1 MTKRILLAIA
11 LCFSSVLA
19 IAQGQGPQQA
29 TIGTLNACATIA
41 VDPRQTAS
49 VDILVTGTWS
59 GTLTPKVGVNGNT
72 PTGTAVYP
80 QGSTTSQNT
89 ITANGD
95 FTAVQIAGH
104 DLFEVCFTSYSSG
117 SAVITLTPSV
127 AVAANTL
134 GGGGGGG
141 GSGTVTSVTFT
152 GDGIVDSNTPSSA
165 VTSSGTVTATANTQT
180 PNYVLAGPATGS
192 THLAPTFRGLVTTD
206 LPTSIPFA
214 NLAAL
219 SANTVLGALTAT
231 TPSGLALPS
240 CSGATNA
247 LIWTS
252 GTGFGCNTITSGS
265 GTVNSGTQYQMGY
278 YATSTTAISGSS
290 NIVTDSSGDL
300 IVAGGVTTGGSTA
313 VGGTAKPF
321 WGGTESTNT
330 FTPTSGVD
338 GVQLNSTSH
347 CALFSF
353 NGSTGECPA
362 LLNGSFTAGHALK
375 VNAQLG
381 SGSAYDLADA
391 GYSATAIP
399 LTDLATQAANTITGN
414 ATSGSAAPTALAIG
428 SCSGATNALI
438 WTTNSGFGC
447 NTLTAGSGT
456 VTSVAQTV
464 PTGFAIGGSPITTS
478 GTLAITTTGLT
489 TNHLQKAVSGGI
501 GDSTVVDTGSIVTT
515 NESIESGA
523 SFLPANSGVALGAVA
538 TPFTNLFLYGG
549 GTYGTDSFEIT
560 GTSTA
565 NRTVTLPDN
574 SGPVGELNL
583 AQTWSAVQ
591 TISASN
597 GLVLSAMTGTACL
610 EEVSGVV
617 TSTGSACG
625 SGGSGTVTSVATG
638 GIATGGPIT
647 STGTVTVAGSGNT
660 TTATTASSSVAGA
673 AAGVNILADGSGN
686 VTPATQVTN
695 ATQCNQHYHPI
706 AGSGDQISSA
716 TSFATT
722 ASVGTTCLA
731 IGTKI
736 DITAH
741 GVYTTTSTTSPK
753 IAFQVNAGSTTGI
766 CPATT
771 TATTLPVNITNGYW
785 ELECIIQINTTGS
798 SGTAVAWGKYCFLES
813 GQTLATGQVACYNFG
828 NASTGTV
835 TYNTSTSETVS
846 VQQTGTS
853 VSGQTYNITAL
864 DIVATD

>member
-19 IAQGQGPQQA
+19 VAQGQGPQPT

-49 VDILVTGTWS
+49 VDVYVAGTWS

-95 FTAVQIAGH
+95 FTAVQLAGH

-180 PNYVLAGPATGS
+180 PNFVLAGPATGS

-231 TPSGLALPS
+231 MPSGLAVPS

-265 GTVNSGTQYQMGY
+265 GTVNSGTQYQIGY

-330 FTPTSGVD
+330 FTPASGVD

-353 NGSTGECPA
+353 NGSTAECPA

-399 LTDLATQAANTITGN
+399 LTDLATQATNTITGN

-447 NTLTAGSGT
+447 NTITGSGT

-464 PTGFAIGGSPITTS
+464 PTGFAIGGSPVTTS

-489 TNHLQKAVSGGI
+489 TNHLEKAVSGGI

-515 NESIESGA
+515 NESIESGT
-523 SFLPANSGVALGAVA
+523 SFLPVNSGVPLGAVA

-574 SGPVGELNL
+574 SGTVGELNF

-625 SGGSGTVTSVATG
+625 SGGGGVTSVATG

-647 STGTVTVAGSGNT
+647 TTGTVTVAGSGNT
-660 TTATTASSSVAGA
+660 TTAVTASSSVAGA
-673 AAGVNILADGSGN
+673 AAGVNIVADGSGN
-686 VTPATQVTN
+686 VTPATQVTS

-736 DITAH
+736 DIAAH
-741 GVYTTTSTTSPK
+741 GVYTTTSTSSPK
-753 IAFQVNAGSTTGI
+753 IAFQVNAGSTSGI
-766 CPATT
+766 CPAPTT
-771 TATTLPVNITNGYW
+771 GSSLPTSITSGDW
-785 ELECIIQINTTGS
+785 ELECHIQINTTGS
-798 SGTAVAWGKYCFLES
+798 SGTAVAWGKYCIVGTGALS
-813 GQTLATGQVACYNFG
+813 ADLATCYFFG

-846 VQQTGTS
+846 IQQTATP
-853 VSGQTYNITAL
+853 VSGQTYNLTAL
-864 DIVATD
+864 DVIVTQ